1 MHDEIEDAEKKK
13 GSQAGGCQ
21 RVNRLVDDQKP
32 VCSQLFE
39 VFFLL
44 VLPQKVMKMAI
55 PTKKVKVGIKIF
67 IYFLVFLVEILQF
80 SSHRTL

>member
-39 VFFLL
+39 MYRVFFLL

-67 IYFLVFLVEILQF
+67 IYFLVF
-80 SSHRTL
+80 

>member
-1 MHDEIEDAEKKK
+1 MPPDVHDEVEDAEKKK

-39 VFFLL
+39 MYRVFFLL

-67 IYFLVFLVEILQF
+67 IYFLVF
-80 SSHRTL
+80 

>member
-39 VFFLL
+39 MYRVFFLL
-44 VLPQKVMKMAI
+44 VLPQKVLNDEDGN
-55 PTKKVKVGIKIF
+55 PYKKS
-67 IYFLVFLVEILQF
+67 EC
-80 SSHRTL
+80 RN

>member
-1 MHDEIEDAEKKK
+1 MHDKVEDAEKKK

-39 VFFLL
+39 MYRVFFLL

-67 IYFLVFLVEILQF
+67 IYIVLL
-80 SSHRTL
+80 SHF